1 MTQGKDNNGVS
12 AIEQKSEENGGGFK
26 QFRGLRVVAGVIFAG
41 IILWGFWFLLGFFGG
56 SDKAHEIMP
65 VEDEPVH
72 GIEKTEGFP
81 HGGIKETEDFP
92 LSGIEDS
99 RSIEDGH
106 LLGKHDTKTQADD
119 LDKHDVTLGQG
130 GLHQPKMLP
139 EHEILSERGS
149 SHQPKALG
157 VHFVEATILVLNY
170 ELHERFWGWRCNDLI
185 RLTDNVENMQ
195 LGTLEVVRR
204 ASVVLMERISR
215 HGPSAM
221 IEASLQNAMNW
232 LMIKPEKYWLPSAEE
247 EYSDSLK
254 ELRAYAHKLEKG
266 EAHFYNRTDNLI
278 PLLISFAD
286 LAGSCDENLV
296 KAEEDDGSP
305 VSWFMVDDYFY
316 YAKGIARAMEKI
328 LHGVR
333 EDFSSI
339 SETRHGV
346 DLLHRAIHAC
356 HVAAELD
363 PWLVTNASLD
373 GILANHRANMAAEIS
388 HVRYFLNALAK
399 ALST

>member
-1 MTQGKDNNGVS
+1 MTQDKDNNGVP
-12 AIEQKSEENGGGFK
+12 AIEQKSEGNGGGFK
-26 QFRGLRVVAGVIFAG
+26 QFRSFRVVVGVIFAG
-41 IILWGFWFLLGFFGG
+41 IILWGFWFLLGFFEG
-56 SDKAHEIMP
+56 SDKPHVIMP
-65 VEDEPVH
+65 LEEEVVH
-72 GIEKTEGFP
+72 GIEETEGLP
-81 HGGIKETEDFP
+81 H
-92 LSGIEDS
+92 
-99 RSIEDGH
+99 SIEGSY
-106 LLGKHDTKTQADD
+106 LLGEHDTKAEEDEV
-119 LDKHDVTLGQG
+119 DKHDVTLGQG
-130 GLHQPKMLP
+130 GVHQPKMLP
-139 EHEILSERGS
+139 EHEILGERGS
-149 SHQPKALG
+149 SHHPKPLG

-170 ELHERFWGWRCNDLI
+170 ELSERFWGWRRNDLI
-185 RLTDNVENMQ
+185 RFTDNVENMQ

-215 HGPSAM
+215 HGPSAT
-221 IEASLQNAMNW
+221 IDINLQNAMNW
-232 LMIKPEKYWLPSAEE
+232 LMIKPEKYWLPAAEQK
-247 EYSDSLK
+247 YRDSME
-254 ELRAYAHKLEKG
+254 ELRAYAQKLEKG
-266 EAHFYNRTDNLI
+266 AAHFYDRTDNLI

-296 KAEEDDGSP
+296 KAEEDDGSL
-305 VSWFMVDDYFY
+305 VSWFKVDDYFY

-333 EDFSSI
+333 EDFSSVL
-339 SETRHGV
+339 ETRHGV